1 MRNLKTAR
9 RRADLRAGRTD
20 WYKIRDAA
28 GEDGPAEVFV
38 YDEIGFWGVT
48 AEDMIRDLKEI
59 TAPQITLR
67 INSPGGG
74 IFEGIAIMNVLRA
87 HPAHVT
93 THVDSLAASIASVI
107 AMAGDRIVME
117 PFSQMMIHDG
127 SGLAIGNAAD
137 MREMAELLDRQSDNI
152 AAVYADRTGG
162 TAAEFRALMRA
173 ETWFTAQEAV
183 EAGLADEVAPTRRRA
198 GDDDPDMSNTWDL
211 SIFTYAGREFAPP
224 PPIAHLV
231 ATASRVHHTDTVDTA
246 WDGPAAVAAM
256 PNDERVLRYCHAWYD
271 ADGDPDAKSTYKFPH
286 HKTEGGPANL
296 AACRNGL
303 ARLSS
308 ADIPDG
314 DRDGV
319 AAHLR
324 AHLHDGDGDGDG
336 EQEDRIR
343 GQATDP
349 APPGEPQAAA
359 PAAQDQDTPPGEEP
373 GPQPGPQPDDE
384 PADEPEAAAGGDQ
397 PDDNPDEEE
406 QEESPEQQDAAPADE
421 WQDATAHLLD
431 PPASGQDDEIAT
443 LMEAWK

>member
-9 RRADLRAGRTD
+9 SRTQLRAGRTD
-20 WYKIRDAA
+20 WYKIRNAV

-59 TAPQITLR
+59 TAPEITLR

-87 HPAHVT
+87 HPANVT

-107 AMAGDRIVME
+107 AMAGDKIVMQ

-127 SGLAIGNAAD
+127 SGLVVGNAAD
-137 MREMAELLDRQSDNI
+137 MREMATLLDRQSDNI

-162 TAAEFRALMRA
+162 TAAEFRKLMRA
-173 ETWFTAQEAV
+173 ETWFTAEEAV
-183 EAGLADEVAPTRRRA
+183 EAGLADEVAPTRRQS
-198 GDDDPDMSNTWDL
+198 GDDGPDMSNTWDL
-211 SIFTYAGREFAPP
+211 SIFTFAGREFAPAP
-224 PPIAHLV
+224 PVARLV
-231 ATASRVHHTDTVDTA
+231 ATAAKVHHTATTDAT
-246 WDGPAAVAAM
+246 WDGPGAVAAM
-256 PNDERVLRYCHAWYD
+256 PKDEGVLAYCHAWHD
-271 ADGDPDAKSTYKFPH
+271 PDGDPDAKSSYKFPH

-319 AAHLR
+319 EAHLR
-324 AHLHDGDGDGDG
+324 AHLDDADDGG
-336 EQEDRIR
+336 EDRMR
-343 GQATDP
+343 NETSEP
-349 APPGEPQAAA
+349 APPEEEAPEEEPENAA
-359 PAAQDQDTPPGEEP
+359 PAEPGEDTPPDEEP
-373 GPQPGPQPDDE
+373 DDT
-384 PADEPEAAAGGDQ
+384 PEPEAAAGGDQ
-397 PDDNPDEEE
+397 PDDDPDEEQEPDEEE
-406 QEESPEQQDAAPADE
+406 GDGDKPFPPKDE
-421 WQDATAHLLD
+421 WADATAHFTD
-431 PPASGQDDEIAT
+431 PASGQDDEFAT
-443 LMEAWK
+443 LTEAWK

>member
-20 WYKIRDAA
+20 WYKIRNAA
-28 GEDGPAEVFV
+28 GEGDAPAEVFV

-59 TAPQITLR
+59 TAPRITLR

-107 AMAGDRIVME
+107 AMAGDKIVMQ

-127 SGLAIGNAAD
+127 SGLCIGNAAD
-137 MREMAELLDRQSDNI
+137 MKEMAAQLDRQSDNI
-152 AAVYADRTGG
+152 AAIYAERTGG
-162 TAAEFRALMRA
+162 TAAEFRRLMKA
-173 ETWFTAQEAV
+173 ETWFTAEETV
-183 EAGLADEVAPTRRRA
+183 EAGLADEVAPTRRQS

-211 SIFTYAGREFAPP
+211 SIFKHAGREFAPAP
-224 PPIAHLV
+224 PVAQLA
-231 ATASRVHHTDTVDTA
+231 ATASKVHHTATTDA
-246 WDGPAAVAAM
+246 SWDGPAAVAAM
-256 PNDERVLRYCHAWYD
+256 PNKESVLSYCHAWRD
-271 ADGDPDAKSTYKFPH
+271 SGGDPDAKASYKFPH

-319 AAHLR
+319 EAHLR
-324 AHLHDGDGDGDG
+324 AHLDDADDGG
-336 EQEDRIR
+336 EDRMR
-343 GQATDP
+343 N
-349 APPGEPQAAA
+349 QAAE
-359 PAAQDQDTPPGEEP
+359 PDEDTPPDEEP
-373 GPQPGPQPDDE
+373 E
-384 PADEPEAAAGGDQ
+384 REPEAAAGGDQ
-397 PDDNPDEEE
+397 PDDDPDEEE
-406 QEESPEQQDAAPADE
+406 EPDEEGGDGGKKPFPPKDE
-421 WQDATAHLLD
+421 WADATAHLID
-431 PPASGQDDEIAT
+431 PASAPDDEFAT
-443 LMEAWK
+443 LTEAWK